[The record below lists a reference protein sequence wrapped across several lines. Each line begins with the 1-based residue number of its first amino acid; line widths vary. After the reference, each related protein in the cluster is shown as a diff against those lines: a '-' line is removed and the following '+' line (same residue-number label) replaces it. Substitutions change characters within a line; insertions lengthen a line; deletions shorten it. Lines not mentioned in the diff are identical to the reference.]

1 MEFQKISVP
10 SPPQHT
16 EDNENSEG
24 RGLESTETE
33 VNINQLLDEV
43 FVISGTMWSSR
54 KYPYPPPPPALTH
67 GGQRKFRGKGGGR
80 RVRVFFGGLRVRLMS
95 KQTVIF
101 LLIGVPKQKLMF
113 SSMIF
118 YWRSAECL
126 FHGLY
131 DSLCNPIVVGL

>member
-10 SPPQHT
+10 SPPA
-16 EDNENSEG
+16 
-24 RGLESTETE
+24 
-33 VNINQLLDEV
+33 
-43 FVISGTMWSSR
+43 
-54 KYPYPPPPPALTH
+54 PTH
-67 GGQRKFRGKGGGR
+67 GRQRKFRGKGGGR
-80 RVRVFFGGLRVRLMS
+80 GSESFLGGLRVRLMS
-95 KQTVIF
+95 KQIVIF

>member
-1 MEFQKISVP
+1 MEFQKISVTSP
-10 SPPQHT
+10 PHPPPQHT
-16 EDNENSEG
+16 EGNENSEG
-24 RGLESTETE
+24 RG
-33 VNINQLLDEV
+33 
-43 FVISGTMWSSR
+43 
-54 KYPYPPPPPALTH
+54 
-67 GGQRKFRGKGGGR
+67 GGEGGPSL
-80 RVRVFFGGLRVRLMS
+80 FWGGLRVRLMS

-118 YWRSAECL
+118 HWRSAECL

>member
-10 SPPQHT
+10 SPPRPNTRRATKIQM
-16 EDNENSEG
+16 E
-24 RGLESTETE
+24 
-33 VNINQLLDEV
+33 
-43 FVISGTMWSSR
+43 
-54 KYPYPPPPPALTH
+54 
-67 GGQRKFRGKGGGR
+67 GGGR
-80 RVRVFFGGLRVRLMS
+80 GVRVFFLGGGGLRVRLMS

>member
-1 MEFQKISVP
+1 MEFQEISV
-10 SPPQHT
+10 S
-16 EDNENSEG
+16 
-24 RGLESTETE
+24 
-33 VNINQLLDEV
+33 
-43 FVISGTMWSSR
+43 
-54 KYPYPPPPPALTH
+54 PPPPAPTH

-80 RVRVFFGGLRVRLMS
+80 GGLSLFFGGLRVRLMN
-95 KQTVIF
+95 KQTVIL

-131 DSLCNPIVVGL
+131 DSLCNPIIVGL

>member
-1 MEFQKISVP
+1 MEFQKISVTSP
-10 SPPQHT
+10 PPPPQHT
-16 EDNENSEG
+16 EGNENSEG
-24 RGLESTETE
+24 RGGE
-33 VNINQLLDEV
+33 
-43 FVISGTMWSSR
+43 
-54 KYPYPPPPPALTH
+54 
-67 GGQRKFRGKGGGR
+67 GGPSLFW
-80 RVRVFFGGLRVRLMS
+80 GGLRVRLMS

-118 YWRSAECL
+118 HWRSAECL

>member
-1 MEFQKISVP
+1 MEFQEISVSP
-10 SPPQHT
+10 SPPLQHT

-24 RGLESTETE
+24 RG
-33 VNINQLLDEV
+33 
-43 FVISGTMWSSR
+43 
-54 KYPYPPPPPALTH
+54 
-67 GGQRKFRGKGGGR
+67 GGGR
-80 RVRVFFGGLRVRLMS
+80 GGLSLFFGGLRVRLMN
-95 KQTVIF
+95 KQTVIL

-131 DSLCNPIVVGL
+131 DSLCNPIIVGL